1 MGEFNLKEVIS
12 VTLILFSIIDIPGNL
27 PIVMSMKE
35 QGKQIGSAKATMAAG
50 LLMIVFLFAG
60 EQMLLLFGVDVSSF
74 AVAGSIIIFI
84 IGMEMILGITIMRE
98 PQGSSTSTS
107 IVPVAFPLIAGAGT
121 LTTLL
126 SLKAEFTTMNILI
139 AIGINLVLVYAT
151 LRSSDW
157 IQQKI
162 GKGGADVLKR
172 IFGIILL
179 AIAVKLFKTNWAMG
193 M

>member
-35 QGKQIGSAKATMAAG
+35 QGKQIGSAKATFAAG

>member
-1 MGEFNLKEVIS
+1 MGEFNIKEVIS

-35 QGKQIGSAKATMAAG
+35 QGKQIGSAKATIAAG
-50 LLMIVFLFAG
+50 LLMIAFLFAG
-60 EQMLLLFGVDVSSF
+60 EQMLRLFGVDVSSF

-126 SLKAEFTTMNILI
+126 SLKAEFTNLNILI
-139 AIGINLVLVYAT
+139 AIGINLVLVYTT

-157 IQQKI
+157 IQKKI
-162 GKGGADVLKR
+162 GKGGA
-172 IFGIILL
+172 
-179 AIAVKLFKTNWAMG
+179 TC
-193 M
+193 

>member
-126 SLKAEFTTMNILI
+126 SLKAEFTTLNILI
-139 AIGINLVLVYAT
+139 AISINLVLVYAT